1 MDFKKMLPF
10 LEEDELK
17 ELVAKLEASP
27 DGTYQGITMKQVLPF
42 LEDEDVDQMIASAY
56 DKGLAV
62 SSFLPF
68 ASDKGLTRLVERI
81 IAKPGEPKVSLR
93 SFLPFLEDEAI
104 VKLAD
109 QVIAC
114 GGSYGDLTYALLLP
128 YMEDETIDK
137 SFLSM
142 ATSGDPMAKKLA
154 PYASED
160 AFHDL
165 VKLYIDGLLP
175 DLDIDSFYPY
185 MDDDDIRT
193 LFHKA
198 QKD

>member
-10 LEEDELK
+10 LEEEELK
-17 ELVAKLEASP
+17 ELVAKLEESP

-56 DKGLAV
+56 EKGLAIT
-62 SSFLPF
+62 SFLPY
-68 ASDKGLTRLVERI
+68 ASEEGLTHLVEKI
-81 IAKPGEPKVSLR
+81 IATPGDPKVSLR
-93 SFLPFLEDEAI
+93 PFLPFLENEAL

-109 QVIAC
+109 QLLLC
-114 GGSYGDLTYALLLP
+114 DGSYGDLTYATLLP

-137 SFLSM
+137 SFLAM
-142 ATSGDPMAKKLA
+142 ASSGDPMAKKLA
-154 PYASED
+154 PYASDD
-160 AFHDL
+160 AFHEL
-165 VKLYIDGLLP
+165 VKRYVDGSLP
-175 DLDIDSFYPY
+175 DFDIDSFYPY